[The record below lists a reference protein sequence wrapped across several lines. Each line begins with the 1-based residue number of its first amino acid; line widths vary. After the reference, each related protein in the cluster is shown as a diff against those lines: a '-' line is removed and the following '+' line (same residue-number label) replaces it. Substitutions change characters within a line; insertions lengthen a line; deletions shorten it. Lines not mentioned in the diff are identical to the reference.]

1 MFHRHLN
8 FKYGADLDTEQVDDE
23 PKQAKVFWQDEEHI
37 LHDPTKLCGKQISKK
52 GPTGRHPLKNC
63 LRAAVRE
70 AIARKFDPKKTTS
83 EQTDAAKENAWTYFL
98 QSTCIGRPI
107 NDAWPLIFTFQW
119 FLNECKTNDKKFTR
133 GRKRQSTDSPRSS
146 AKKSK
151 KKNTRELAMEAEIAA
166 LKKQLAE
173 TIGKP
178 DSETPALAKMLKD
191 GEEQKN
197 KITTYQKQPPTF
209 ES

>member
-1 MFHRHLN
+1 
-8 FKYGADLDTEQVDDE
+8 
-23 PKQAKVFWQDEEHI
+23 
-37 LHDPTKLCGKQISKK
+37 
-52 GPTGRHPLKNC
+52 
-63 LRAAVRE
+63 
-70 AIARKFDPKKTTS
+70 
-83 EQTDAAKENAWTYFL
+83 
-98 QSTCIGRPI
+98 
-107 NDAWPLIFTFQW
+107 
-119 FLNECKTNDKKFTR
+119 
-133 GRKRQSTDSPRSS
+133 
-146 AKKSK
+146 
-151 KKNTRELAMEAEIAA
+151 MEAEIAA